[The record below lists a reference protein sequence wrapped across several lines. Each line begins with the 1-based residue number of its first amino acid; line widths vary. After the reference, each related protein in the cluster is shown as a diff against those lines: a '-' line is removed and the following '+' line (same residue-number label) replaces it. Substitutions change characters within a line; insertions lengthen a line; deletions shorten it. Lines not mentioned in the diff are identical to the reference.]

1 MIARTQQPPPPIE
14 VRVTV
19 DTMSQACYTHIS
31 MSEPQTA
38 EHFLRRLRDTYEA
51 HDLDGLW
58 TSYSH
63 DCSFPVLKR
72 FGIEPTWTNYKG
84 FMTTFIQSSRCIK
97 SPPVSSRR
105 PTSSPT
111 TCA

>member
-1 MIARTQQPPPPIE
+1 MTSTGEASALRDPMIARTQQPPPPIE

-58 TSYSH
+58 TFYSH
-63 DCSFPVLKR
+63 DCAAPRASHRTRSFCSACR
-72 FGIEPTWTNYKG
+72 
-84 FMTTFIQSSRCIK
+84 
-97 SPPVSSRR
+97 VSESIR
-105 PTSSPT
+105 PREHFRERPSGP
-111 TCA
+111 